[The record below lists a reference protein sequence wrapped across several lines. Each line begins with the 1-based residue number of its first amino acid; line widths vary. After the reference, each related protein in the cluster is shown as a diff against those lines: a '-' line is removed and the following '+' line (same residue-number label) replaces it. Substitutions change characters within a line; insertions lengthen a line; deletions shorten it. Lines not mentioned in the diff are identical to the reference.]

1 MKVNKK
7 DKIPSLITLTI
18 WIRIRNTSKQRRED
32 RKKEEWGQGRRKEGK
47 KEEWKGEKEGKFFSY
62 ADKHYKEIKTGRC
75 IE

>member
-7 DKIPSLITLTI
+7 DKIPSLITITI

-47 KEEWKGEKEGKFFSY
+47 KEEWKGEKGKFFFLMLIST
-62 ADKHYKEIKTGRC
+62 IKKLKQGDV
-75 IE
+75 